1 MQNVVLLV
9 EDRSQFEEIGKQL
22 MKEYDLKFHF
32 FENCLQFIEFII
44 SNYADLVIIDLAIA
58 RDRINYLIRI
68 LKRLQNDIR
77 IVLLLT
83 KDQVRHCSD
92 ILTLGVLSFQIKPI
106 STDTAMQIIA
116 STLNI
121 RYPLN

>member
-9 EDRSQFEEIGKQL
+9 EDQSQFEEIGKQL
-22 MKEYDLKFHF
+22 MKEHDLRFHF
-32 FENCLQFIEFII
+32 FGNCLQFIEFVI
-44 SNYADLVIIDLAIA
+44 SNYADLVIIDLSIVK
-58 RDRINYLIRI
+58 DRINYLIRI
-68 LKRLQNDIR
+68 LKRLQSDIR
-77 IVLLLT
+77 IILLLS
-83 KDQVRHCSD
+83 KEQVKHCSD

-106 STDTAMQIIA
+106 SPDTAMQIIA